1 MDTGDLAAACIEC
14 CSNAGEYM
22 EAKRFENPDMGMSVA
37 EATFELHGDEAVFR
51 LQGRIQDTFGLMLRI
66 DTYLYSDAEVCFQ
79 EFNEVTRT
87 VKATPSDWV
96 LDRLRGKKDKKVQ
109 LVSDMRWLLRMTGRY
124 FETFGPHLGIPSP
137 VNRSEEISDIFPPML
152 EPTTQQRG
160 AVESVLS
167 NPLTY
172 VWGAP
177 GTGKTQFV
185 LATCLISLLRAGK
198 KVAVLAPTNNAIEQV
213 LRGLLSSLKKTDPDG
228 DVIDVNTDVIRL
240 GMSSDSFM
248 REHPEVCERKDIQRK
263 IQSKSASVEMCQKA
277 LLARLAGDD
286 PEEFRGMGDIE
297 IRARMD
303 ALEEQIAELR
313 RQETGFRI
321 RNARIIAMTPQKMM
335 MTFGPEEDESHRK
348 LEVDHIFI
356 DEAGYCSALNALP
369 AFMFGVPITMLGDHK
384 QLPPVCEIDRDD
396 VLEGIANNDAKR
408 FFYLLDRSALFAE
421 DLVSQP
427 REVLE
432 RAFLEGTEQIHEN
445 TVASSLTISHRF
457 ADNLASVLD
466 RYVYRNGITGSA
478 DGSLRM
484 LCVDTRCDDRNDRS
498 NVSEA
503 EAIGA
508 FLEAENPDPRDV
520 AVLTPYR
527 HQVALLRR
535 TLPKRYEDSV
545 LTVHRSQ
552 GREWD
557 TVILSV
563 VDNRVVLE
571 GKEYQL
577 HLTSMKDGC
586 GGEPVINTAVSRA
599 KKRLILFCDREFW
612 SGRDGELISALVD
625 CSEACTVGGLDL

>member
-14 CSNAGEYM
+14 CNNAGEYM
-22 EAKRFENPDMGMSVA
+22 EARRFENPDMGMSVA
-37 EATFELHGDEAVFR
+37 EATFELDGNGAVFR
-51 LQGRIQDTFGLMLRI
+51 LQARIQETFGLMLRI
-66 DTYLYSDAEVCFQ
+66 DDHLYSDSEVCFQ

-96 LDRLRGKKDKKVQ
+96 LEKLRGKKDKKVQ
-109 LVSDMRWLLRMTGRY
+109 LVSDMRWLLKMTGRY
-124 FETFGPHLGIPSP
+124 FESFGSHLGLPSP
-137 VNRSEEISDIFPPML
+137 AHRHEEISDIFPPML

-185 LATCLISLLRAGK
+185 LATCLISLLRAG
-198 KVAVLAPTNNAIEQV
+198 VLAPTNNAIEQV
-213 LRGLLSSLKKTDPDG
+213 LRGLLSSLKRTDPDG
-228 DVIDVNTDVIRL
+228 EVIDVGTEVIRL

-248 REHPEVCERKDIQRK
+248 RDHPEVCERKDIQRK
-263 IQSKSASVEMCQKA
+263 IQSKSASLEMCRRA
-277 LLARLAGDD
+277 LLARMAGGD
-286 PEEFRGMGDIE
+286 PEEFKGMGDIE
-297 IRARMD
+297 IRARME
-303 ALEEQIAELR
+303 ALEEQMEELR
-313 RQETGFRI
+313 EQETGFRLKT
-321 RNARIIAMTPQKMM
+321 ARIIAMTPQKLM
-335 MTFGPEEDESHRK
+335 MTFGPEDDESHRK

-384 QLPPVCEIDRDD
+384 QLPPVCEIDKDD

-427 REVLE
+427 REILE
-432 RAFLEGTEQIHEN
+432 RSFIEGTEQIHE
-445 TVASSLTISHRF
+445 TTATSSLTISHRF

-484 LCVDTRCDDRNDRS
+484 LCVDTRCDDRSDRS
-498 NVSEA
+498 NITEA
-503 EAIGA
+503 EAIRM
-508 FLEAENPDPRDV
+508 FLESENPDPGSV

-563 VDNRVVLE
+563 VDNRAVLD
-571 GKEYQL
+571 GKEFQL
-577 HLTSMKDGC
+577 HLTSMRDGC

-612 SGRDGELISALVD
+612 SGRDGELISALVE
-625 CSEACTVGGLDL
+625 CSEACAVGGLDL